1 MCILDIWLYLVYCVL
16 ICKIS
21 QNYMIVVKTHFFISS
36 DFNQRLSKEIAS
48 LTDRVS
54 IQSAHPLMVLSA
66 AHVAHGNTR

>member
-1 MCILDIWLYLVYCVL
+1 
-16 ICKIS
+16 
-21 QNYMIVVKTHFFISS
+21 MIVVKTHFFISS